1 MCAANLLN
9 HPRVDNFFSP
19 DVYEIIHIRS
29 IRFKTDVLKYFVWE
43 RYRCGVIHS
52 FIHSKKPIYLI
63 YTLRIRKE
71 SRSTWFNMM
80 KSWNITVKNGVQT
93 SCIMKKI
100 INSRNKEYRISGT
113 IHISSLIISIIFEQQ
128 YQTSANNHARK
139 CSYEICLRKLARN
152 RIPPPRLEQQFE
164 RV

>member
-1 MCAANLLN
+1 MFMRL
-9 HPRVDNFFSP
+9 
-19 DVYEIIHIRS
+19 S
-29 IRFKTDVLKYFVWE
+29 ILGRLDLKQTSWNILSEKDIDAEWF
-43 RYRCGVIHS
+43 IHS
-52 FIHSKKPIYLI
+52 FKKKSIYLI

-80 KSWNITVKNGVQT
+80 KSWNITVKNRVQT

-139 CSYEICLRKLARN
+139 CSYEICLRKLATN